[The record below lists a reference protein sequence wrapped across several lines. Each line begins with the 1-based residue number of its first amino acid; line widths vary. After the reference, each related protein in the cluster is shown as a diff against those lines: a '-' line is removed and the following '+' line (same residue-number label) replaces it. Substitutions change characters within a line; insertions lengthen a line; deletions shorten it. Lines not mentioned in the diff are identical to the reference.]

1 MKLKTGRQKTDNPA
15 GGTPFYR
22 LRLFVAGDEPN
33 STKARTVLSRLCD
46 ERLRDRCEI
55 HVVDVFKD
63 YQTAIDHRV
72 IVIPTLI
79 VEAPLPA
86 KTIVGSLSDEGKLL
100 AALGLS
106 EKGER
111 P

>member
-1 MKLKTGRQKTDNPA
+1 MKPKKGRQKTDKPA
-15 GGTPFYR
+15 GGRPFYR

-63 YQTAIDHRV
+63 YQAAIDHRV
-72 IVIPTLI
+72 IVIPALI
-79 VEAPLPA
+79 VEAPPPG

-100 AALGLS
+100 AALGIT

-111 P
+111 A